1 MIRKHI
7 IVISLVAIVLLAVLF
22 YNLAIPRISV
32 SGTGT
37 VSATPDQ
44 GQISFTVREMD
55 TLAANAVSRQAAIM
69 EKVLVALVADGIA
82 KEDITTSGYSLNPVY
97 NYTDS
102 RDYIPPPASEE
113 IIGECP
119 PPAGEEK
126 IGEWP
131 PLVSEEIIGYEVVQ
145 SVQVIVNDLPKIGGI
160 LDKIVQ
166 AGVKQIDYIS
176 FSFKDSTYDSLRAQA
191 YKIAVDDAR
200 GQADAIVGATGG
212 FIIGIASLSTNY
224 WGPLYAEKIDMPS
237 GIMTPQT
244 PIVPSGS
251 ITVTANINIMYL
263 YL

>member
-1 MIRKHI
+1 MRKHVI
-7 IVISLVAIVLLAVLF
+7 AISLVSIIVLGVFL
-22 YNLAIPRISV
+22 YYLAIPRISV

-55 TLAANAVSRQAAIM
+55 ALAANAVSRQAAIM
-69 EKVLVALVADGIA
+69 DKVLVALAAEGIA

-102 RDYIPPPASEE
+102 NYTDSRDYYPPPY
-113 IIGECP
+113 P
-119 PPAGEEK
+119 PPTSG
-126 IGEWP
+126 
-131 PLVSEEIIGYEVVQ
+131 EIIGYEVVQ
-145 SVQVIVNDLPKIGGI
+145 SIQVTVNDLPRVGSI

-166 AGVKQIDYIS
+166 AGVKQIDYVG
-176 FSFKDSTYDSLRAQA
+176 FSFKDETYASLRAQA
-191 YKIAVDDAR
+191 YKRAVEDAR

-224 WGPLYAEKIDMPS
+224 WGPIYAEKIDMP
-237 GIMTPQT
+237 GGVVIPEMPV
-244 PIVPSGS
+244 VPSGS
-251 ITVTANINIMYL
+251 ITVTANVNIVYL